1 MKKRKFRAVRRQ
13 NAGVYR
19 LLNGITFLVT
29 SVIIIPFIW
38 ILVMSF
44 KTDTEI
50 LTEPFAF
57 PEQLRLDNFRR
68 ALDILPLGSMY
79 RNTFIIAF
87 FTEIICVTAA
97 FMSSYALTRLKYR
110 SKRLQ
115 NGLYLY
121 IISGLMIPTYI
132 LLFPIYRIDVLL
144 GLTGTYIALIL
155 PLAASQLSFNTLLFT
170 GFLKTFPSEL
180 EEAAVMDGCGL
191 FRLCRSIVLPL
202 MKPVLATVIIFNV
215 LYIWNEYPLSVTLI
229 QDPEKRTISMVVS
242 MFRGAYSIDYGG
254 LVAGTIL
261 ILIPQLIFYG
271 IFQKYIVGG
280 QTAGAVKG

>member
-79 RNTFIIAF
+79 PNTFIIAF
-87 FTEIICVTAA
+87 FTEII
-97 FMSSYALTRLKYR
+97 
-110 SKRLQ
+110 
-115 NGLYLY
+115 
-121 IISGLMIPTYI
+121 
-132 LLFPIYRIDVLL
+132 
-144 GLTGTYIALIL
+144 
-155 PLAASQLSFNTLLFT
+155 
-170 GFLKTFPSEL
+170 
-180 EEAAVMDGCGL
+180 
-191 FRLCRSIVLPL
+191 
-202 MKPVLATVIIFNV
+202 
-215 LYIWNEYPLSVTLI
+215 
-229 QDPEKRTISMVVS
+229 
-242 MFRGAYSIDYGG
+242 
-254 LVAGTIL
+254 
-261 ILIPQLIFYG
+261 
-271 IFQKYIVGG
+271 
-280 QTAGAVKG
+280 